1 MAKADMHD
9 IGYADGA
16 STSKDKGTNYFVKN
30 PVVTDPAV
38 HVANK
43 ARKKKKKQNVS
54 RLERIPT
61 FHHCGIK
68 GHIRP
73 LVISCKVHQN
83 KSNGRSRRKSH
94 R

>member
-1 MAKADMHD
+1 MNTGSKKLNDTLCSKMAKADMHD

-43 ARKKKKKQNVS
+43 ARKKKKKECITS
-54 RLERIPT
+54 
-61 FHHCGIK
+61 
-68 GHIRP
+68 
-73 LVISCKVHQN
+73 
-83 KSNGRSRRKSH
+83 
-94 R
+94 